1 MTKILKIVIAP
12 QDFKGSLSAQDAA
25 KAIASGIR
33 RVLPRVETVMVPLS
47 DGGDGMVDV
56 MVCSTGG
63 RIMTAKVTGPLGKKV
78 IATWGIL
85 GDGIT
90 GVVEMSKAS
99 GLTLVPEKKLNPLIA
114 TTYGTGELIRAAL
127 DFGCRRLIVGIG
139 GSATNDGG
147 AGMAQALGV
156 KFLDD
161 QGCELPLGG
170 AALVNLRRVDI
181 SGLDSRLAL
190 CEVIVA
196 GDVTN
201 PLCGEQGASMVYGP
215 QKGATREMCQ
225 RLDEALSH
233 YAEIIKRDLGVQLAD
248 MSGAGA
254 AGGLGAGLV
263 AFLGARLESGI
274 EIVSEAVGLDNH
286 LRGADLVLT
295 GEGRIDSQTL
305 YGKAVSGVAR
315 RAKKLKIPVV
325 AIVGEIAGDC
335 SEFYDH
341 GINAVLSIAPGAISL
356 RQVMASAEELVA
368 DAAER
373 ALRLILIDLNR

>member
-1 MTKILKIVIAP
+1 
-12 QDFKGSLSAQDAA
+12 
-25 KAIASGIR
+25 
-33 RVLPRVETVMVPLS
+33 
-47 DGGDGMVDV
+47 
-56 MVCSTGG
+56 
-63 RIMTAKVTGPLGKKV
+63 
-78 IATWGIL
+78 
-85 GDGIT
+85 
-90 GVVEMSKAS
+90 
-99 GLTLVPEKKLNPLIA
+99 
-114 TTYGTGELIRAAL
+114 
-127 DFGCRRLIVGIG
+127 
-139 GSATNDGG
+139 
-147 AGMAQALGV
+147 
-156 KFLDD
+156 
-161 QGCELPLGG
+161 
-170 AALVNLRRVDI
+170 
-181 SGLDSRLAL
+181 
-190 CEVIVA
+190 
-196 GDVTN
+196 
-201 PLCGEQGASMVYGP
+201 MVYGP